1 MPFPLM
7 VFSTCNGFTGTYP
20 TVRQGR
26 CILVIV
32 LTLCFFFFLKIFFLM
47 WIIFKMSLLNLP

>member
-20 TVRQGR
+20 IVRQGR

-32 LTLCFFFFLKIFFLM
+32 LTLCFFFFKDFFKNVDH
-47 WIIFKMSLLNLP
+47 FKMSLLNLL